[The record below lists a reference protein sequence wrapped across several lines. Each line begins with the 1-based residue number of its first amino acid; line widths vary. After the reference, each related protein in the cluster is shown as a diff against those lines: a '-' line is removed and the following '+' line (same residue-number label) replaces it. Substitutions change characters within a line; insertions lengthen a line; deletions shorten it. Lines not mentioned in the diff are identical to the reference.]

1 MREYVNTFYIEL
13 VWRLSESAFLCDD
26 FGRRTFYFRGG
37 FNMKIA
43 IIGSRN
49 LHIENLEKYVPA
61 DASEI
66 VSGGARGIDSCAEA
80 YARANGLNFTVFLP
94 EYDRFGR
101 GAPIVRNK
109 QIVDHVDKVLAFWDG
124 KSRGTKSVIEYCK
137 KQGKSVTVVI
147 VG

>member
-1 MREYVNTFYIEL
+1 
-13 VWRLSESAFLCDD
+13 
-26 FGRRTFYFRGG
+26 
-37 FNMKIA
+37 MKIA